1 LETDQIKAGVLIC
14 FESIFP
20 HIAQRTTAA
29 GANLLVSL
37 TNDAWYGH
45 SSAPHQSWAMTVFR
59 AVENRRSLVRAANTG
74 ISGFV
79 EPTGMIKSESP
90 IFVQAAW
97 QETVP
102 LMTEQTVFTRFGH
115 WFGHVCMALIPFL
128 LLWGWTER
136 RRQGARRA

>member
-1 LETDQIKAGVLIC
+1 
-14 FESIFP
+14 
-20 HIAQRTTAA
+20 
-29 GANLLVSL
+29 
-37 TNDAWYGH
+37 
-45 SSAPHQSWAMTVFR
+45 
-59 AVENRRSLVRAANTG
+59 VENRRSLVRAANTG